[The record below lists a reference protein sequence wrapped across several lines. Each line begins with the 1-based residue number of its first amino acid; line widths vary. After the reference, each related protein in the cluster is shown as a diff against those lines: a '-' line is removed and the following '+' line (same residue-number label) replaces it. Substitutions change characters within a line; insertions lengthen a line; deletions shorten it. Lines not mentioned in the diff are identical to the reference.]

1 MPLVVVAGLPCSGKT
16 RRSQQL
22 ADLFRREQREVHVIQ
37 DDLSALGS
45 SRSLLYA
52 SSREEKV
59 ARSSLKSR
67 VERALTSDNVVILD
81 SLNYIK
87 GFRYELYCLS
97 KHLDS
102 THCVLYCGTPADTA
116 REWNETRASERDR
129 YSSDVFDALVSRFE
143 TPDSR
148 NRWDSPLFVLYPED
162 ELPCRELVDAL
173 LRRKAP
179 PPNQSTQSQPLS
191 SANFLH
197 ELDRQTQSIVNHV
210 LALQRQGLVGASVA
224 VPGTNEK
231 LSLVR
236 EVAMAELRRMRR
248 QFISYTKLHPVDRVD
263 TIPTLFVQYL
273 NNTM

>member
-1 MPLVVVAGLPCSGKT
+1 M
-16 RRSQQL
+16 
-22 ADLFRREQREVHVIQ
+22 IQ
-37 DDLSALGS
+37 DDFSALGS

-52 SSREEKV
+52 SSREEKI
-59 ARSSLKSR
+59 ARGSLKSR

-102 THCVLYCGTPADTA
+102 THCVLYCGTPADIA

-129 YSSDVFDALVSRFE
+129 YSNDVFDALVSRFE

-173 LRRKAP
+173 LHRKAP

-197 ELDRQTQSIVNHV
+197 ELDRQTQSIVNHM

-231 LSLVR
+231 LLLVR

>member
-1 MPLVVVAGLPCSGKT
+1 M
-16 RRSQQL
+16 
-22 ADLFRREQREVHVIQ
+22 IQ
-37 DDLSALGS
+37 DDFSALGS

-52 SSREEKV
+52 SSREEKI
-59 ARSSLKSR
+59 ARGSLKSR

-116 REWNETRASERDR
+116 REWNQTRASERDR

-173 LRRKAP
+173 LHRKAP

-197 ELDRQTQSIVNHV
+197 ELDRQTQCIVNHV

-224 VPGTNEK
+224 VPGASEK
-231 LSLVR
+231 LLLIR

-273 NNTM
+273 NNTI